1 MEYYTLSD
9 DAIRSVWQ
17 ELAYPLPG
25 TDGTLRSVPLRLRRE
40 EVSQVKACGQQKE
53 PSAQVRQ
60 AQDGHWNLY
69 CYQASPSAHLWS
81 MRQRNQLEDGVKP
94 ETVILRVC
102 GTNAPD
108 PLAEPDRQD
117 GLLRDSTLALS
128 LGCAQGD
135 AAAWLSPMV
144 EFFAVDG
151 IPIQRTRVVAVLT
164 VMQPAFEAGDD
175 PGKQEALL
183 RDTLHLGLS
192 IAAQEGYRFL
202 VLPMDSEDLR
212 SCEPILLW
220 QALLEALRKLT
231 SASDAP
237 ITRWQLPFDAMAVT
251 HSDTKAYQ
259 VFRDS
264 LHALKQQAIEA
275 VHRQIADSIQ
285 KDRERYLSAI
295 RGSLLAGAIGD
306 ALGYPV
312 EFDHI
317 ERIRDQ
323 YGPLGIRQY
332 KRSRSGQA
340 LISDDTQ
347 MTLFTAAGLL
357 RWDTRLVMSPRKIC
371 TDSDGDILDAY
382 QDWYMCQCGDTTEKT
397 GAHWLASGREKTV
410 WLSRLPQMFSRRAP
424 GNTCLSALQSGEYGT
439 IDNPINNSKGCG
451 GVMRVAPVGLYHK
464 GVQTPE
470 QLEQIGWEAANAA
483 ALTHGHPLGYIPAAA
498 LGMMVNRAAF
508 GGCPYG
514 DGLYGILR
522 EANERLRHMFGDE
535 PEVAAMEALLEQAV
549 AFSRNHASD
558 TENIPLLGEGW
569 VAEEALAIAV
579 YCCLRH
585 PDDLDAAL
593 LAAVN
598 HSGDSDSTGA
608 IAGNLLGAW
617 LGAEAIHPRWLD
629 NLELLDVLEET
640 ALDLCDHC
648 RIDRTYGYLPQRWL
662 EKYWQEG
669 LT

>member
-1 MEYYTLSD
+1 MEHYTLSD

-25 TDGTLRSVPLRLRRE
+25 ADGTLRSVPLRLRRE
-40 EVSQVKACGQQKE
+40 EASQVKACGQRKE
-53 PSAQVRQ
+53 FSAQAGQV
-60 AQDGHWNLY
+60 QDGHWNLY
-69 CYQASPSAHLWS
+69 CYQASPSDHLWS
-81 MRQRNQLEDGVKP
+81 MRHRNQLEDGAKP

-102 GTNAPD
+102 SINAPD
-108 PLAEPDRQD
+108 PLAKPDCQD
-117 GLLRDSTLALS
+117 GLLRDSTLTLS

-135 AAAWLSPMV
+135 ADAWLSPMV

-151 IPIQRTRVVAVLT
+151 MPIERTRVAAVLT
-164 VMQPAFEAGDD
+164 VMQPAFETSDD
-175 PGKQEALL
+175 PGTQEALL
-183 RDTLHLGLS
+183 RESIRLGLS

-202 VLPMDSEDLR
+202 VLPMDGEAMQHA
-212 SCEPILLW
+212 EP
-220 QALLEALRKLT
+220 ALLCRVLADTLLV
-231 SASDAP
+231 SAGDAP
-237 ITRWQLPFDAMAVT
+237 DTCRYLPFEAIAVT
-251 HSDTKAYQ
+251 HRDPGAYHAL
-259 VFRDS
+259 RDS

-285 KDRERYLSAI
+285 KDREQYLSAI

-312 EFDHI
+312 EFYHI
-317 ERIRDQ
+317 DRIRDQ

-332 KRSRSGQA
+332 ERSRRSGQA

-357 RWDTRLVMSPRKIC
+357 RWDTRLVMSTRKIC

-382 QDWYMCQCGDTTEKT
+382 QDWYMCQCGDTAEKT
-397 GAHWLASGREKTV
+397 GAQWLRDGREKTV
-410 WLSRLPQMFSRRAP
+410 WLGRLPQMYSCRAP

-439 IDNPINNSKGCG
+439 PENPINDSKGCG

-508 GGCPYG
+508 GGCSYG

-549 AFSRNHASD
+549 QLSRNHASD

-617 LGAEAIHPRWLD
+617 LGVEAIHPRWLD
-629 NLELLDVLEET
+629 DLELLDVLEET

-648 RIDRTYGYLPQRWL
+648 RIDRTHGYLPQRWL

-669 LT
+669 LA